1 MSLEVFSPQEIA
13 KILKISYEKALDF
26 VKYSGIPYV
35 KIGRVYRVTKDNFE
49 AFMNSSETRIIDI
62 SESVDAG
69 NASIYYKSNRIQ
81 RRTK

>member
-1 MSLEVFSPQEIA
+1 MSFEVLSPHEIA

-26 VKYSGIPYV
+26 VKYSGIPYM

-62 SESVDAG
+62 SEPVESVKV
-69 NASIYYKSNRIQ
+69 NI
-81 RRTK
+81 